1 MMRRTL
7 RINAAPKSA
16 FVPSSFTTRM
26 PVANFPTVAPKT
38 PSISV
43 K

>member
-1 MMRRTL
+1 MIRRRF

-16 FVPSSFTTRM
+16 FVPSCFTTRM
-26 PVANFPTVAPKT
+26 PVANFPTVAPKN